1 MIARIQ
7 KYINQ
12 RGITQAAFARRINVS
27 APKLWRWMNGYT
39 PIPADQLQK
48 IDVFL
53 KSEGLC
59 VNLFYHPAL
68 DL

>member
-53 KSEGLC
+53 KSEGL
-59 VNLFYHPAL
+59 
-68 DL
+68 